1 MTINASQTKDATGR
15 GWAIVIYGL
24 LLGSIMTVVT
34 APLAAILAHWR
45 RPGSA
50 PWVASHLRF
59 QARTFWIGLMACAL
73 AFAAWQGLG
82 YLGAPPLSAWIFGYL
97 FFTALLIWLVGRCAI
112 GIHRLTANLPIDNP
126 KSLLLGLHS
135 SKK

>member
-34 APLAAILAHWR
+34 APVAAILAHCR
-45 RPGSA
+45 CASSA

-59 QARTFWIGLMACAL
+59 QACTFWIGLIACAL

-82 YLGAPPLSAWIFGYL
+82 YLGAPPLTAWIFGYL
-97 FFTALLIWLVGRCAI
+97 FFTVLLFWLVARCAI
-112 GIHRLTANLPIDNP
+112 GIHRLTANLPMDAPN
-126 KSLLLGLHS
+126 SLLFGLHS